1 MPASN
6 TPADLVTLAD
16 LEADPHPALTRL
28 QAAAPVSWVPAL
40 GAWLVTGYDLAVEVL
55 RDARTFTVD
64 DPRFSTAK
72 VVGPSMLSLDGAQ
85 HARHRGP
92 FNRVF
97 RRDEVHARLASFT
110 RAETGRLVSA
120 IEPRG
125 AAELRRAVAGPL
137 AVAVMAEAL
146 GLGRADPIRVLAWYD
161 GIVAAVQAEAAA
173 AQAVGTAG
181 TAAFSELAA
190 SLREVIAAPGSA
202 SVLSDAA
209 GPLTEVEVISNAA
222 VMMFG
227 GIETT
232 EGMISNALLHLLSS
246 PAQLELVLAERGLV
260 PAAIEE
266 SLRLEPAAAVVDRY
280 ATRDAWLGGAS
291 VRAGD
296 QVTVS
301 ITGANRDPAV
311 FGEPDLFDVRRP
323 NAGRHLAFAHGP
335 HFCLGAHLARLEAE
349 VAIGTLLS
357 RLPRL
362 RLDLRYPS
370 APRGLVFR
378 KPPDLRVRWTGRP
391 PRVDAPRP
399 GNLDHTANT
408 GGGAMSEQDD
418 FAERFHRDRREHAG
432 ASQRLDDDQLA
443 RLTEEE
449 RVAAG
454 LDAYDPDEVPPATDT
469 PPQPEDITQTEE
481 WQEERAELL
490 READKGEIRPVDERH
505 PFPPTRYE

>member
-1 MPASN
+1 L
-6 TPADLVTLAD
+6 TDLVTVAD
-16 LEADPHPALTRL
+16 LDADPHPVLARL
-28 QAAAPVSWVPAL
+28 RAAAPVTWVPAL

-72 VVGPSMLSLDGAQ
+72 VVGPSMLSLDGEQ

-92 FNRVF
+92 FNRAF
-97 RRDEVHARLASFT
+97 RRDEVHAQLASFT

-146 GLGRADPIRVLAWYD
+146 GLGPADPARVLDWYD
-161 GIVAAVQAEAAA
+161 GIVAAVQAEAAP
-173 AQAVGTAG
+173 AQAGGPTG
-181 TAAFSELAA
+181 SAAFAELAA
-190 SLREVIAAPGSA
+190 SLREVIAAPESA
-202 SVLSDAA
+202 SLLSEAA
-209 GPLTEVEVISNAA
+209 GPLTEAETISNAA

-232 EGMISNALLHLLSS
+232 EGMIANALLHLLSS
-246 PAQLELVLAERGLV
+246 PAQLELVHADRDLV

-280 ATRDAWLGGAS
+280 ATGDTRLGGADI
-291 VRAGD
+291 RGGD

-301 ITGANRDPAV
+301 ISGANRDPAV
-311 FGEPDLFDVRRP
+311 FAEPDVFDVRRP

-335 HFCLGAHLARLEAE
+335 HFCLGAHLARLEAQ
-349 VAIGTLLS
+349 VAIETLLG

-362 RLDLRYPS
+362 RLDPRYPS

-378 KPPDLRVRWTGRP
+378 KPPDLRVRWNRSALSARAKICLSGRMQQGP
-391 PRVDAPRP
+391 LHV
-399 GNLDHTANT
+399 
-408 GGGAMSEQDD
+408 
-418 FAERFHRDRREHAG
+418 
-432 ASQRLDDDQLA
+432 
-443 RLTEEE
+443 
-449 RVAAG
+449 
-454 LDAYDPDEVPPATDT
+454 
-469 PPQPEDITQTEE
+469 
-481 WQEERAELL
+481 
-490 READKGEIRPVDERH
+490 
-505 PFPPTRYE
+505 